1 MLGALAARGAFSLA
15 DAASIRDKIETAR
28 TRQQVAAE
36 LARLMRANKFPQW
49 LADSALDTLV
59 ASASQSLRQ
68 LSGDRFDLSHR
79 KGEFYVIDHF
89 DADSTRSVRTLS
101 GGETFQ
107 ASPSLALALSDQLAG
122 LGGATKLE
130 SIFLDE
136 GFGTLDADSLQTV
149 ADTLENLA
157 RGERMVGVITHV
169 TALAEQIPV
178 QYHVQRDNHTSV
190 ITRQGT

>member
-1 MLGALAARGAFSLA
+1 MGRPAVGGHGWWS
-15 DAASIRDKIETAR
+15 T
-28 TRQQVAAE
+28 V
-36 LARLMRANKFPQW
+36 RLKPWPQ
-49 LADSALDTLV
+49 SALDTLV
-59 ASASQSLRQ
+59 AGASQSLSQ
-68 LSGDRFDLSHR
+68 LSGGHFDLSHQ

-107 ASPSLALALSDQLAG
+107 ASLALALALSDQLAG

-157 RGERMVGVITHV
+157 QGERMVGVITHV

-178 QYHVQRDNHTSV
+178 QFHVQRDTRTST